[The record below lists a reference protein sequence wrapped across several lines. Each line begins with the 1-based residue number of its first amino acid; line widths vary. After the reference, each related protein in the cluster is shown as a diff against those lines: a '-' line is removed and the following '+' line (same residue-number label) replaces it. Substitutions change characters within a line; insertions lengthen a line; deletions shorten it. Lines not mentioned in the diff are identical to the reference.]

1 MATYSQASDAFG
13 DARDGF
19 VVAVRQ
25 ELGRH
30 GFLDVTRRTDK
41 RRLWKHKQAKQT
53 VLGVRRDR
61 GQRFGAAHDPLD
73 EAVLLVG
80 GASRRDRLYLYE
92 YAIWCWGEE
101 WTEDGLLRKLD
112 DRGMQAHD
120 CMDCG
125 DVGMPESIPFRQM
138 LESFEQHRSDLEE
151 RFSPG
156 KIESTLEELSKRYS
170 HTREQLRSRLVMLL
184 VPDANEGIP
193 GGELPPG
200 LAEPHRPDGPNG
212 PPSIDFE
219 AYVSGREAIDEQAP
233 FQVTF
238 EDRSCTDRATAEER
252 VDEWL
257 REPNPALGRRS
268 PDAILREGDRALLDY
283 LFGLIAGIECGVHS

>member
-1 MATYSQASDAFG
+1 MATYSLASDVTG

-25 ELGRH
+25 ELGSH
-30 GFLDVTRRTDK
+30 GFLDITRQTDK
-41 RRLWKHKQAKQT
+41 WRLWKHKQAKQT
-53 VLGVRRDR
+53 VLGVTRYR
-61 GQRFGAAHDPLD
+61 GQRFGAALDPLD

-92 YAIWCWGEE
+92 DAIWCWGEE
-101 WTEDGLLRKLD
+101 WKEDDLLRKLD
-112 DRGMQAHD
+112 DRAKQPND
-120 CMDCG
+120 RMDG
-125 DVGMPESIPFRQM
+125 GAVGRPEAIPFREM

-156 KIESTLEELSKRYS
+156 NIESTHEELSTRYLQA
-170 HTREQLRSRLVMLL
+170 REQLRARLVRLL

-200 LAEPHRPDGPNG
+200 LVEPHRPDGLKD
-212 PPSIDFE
+212 PPTIDFE
-219 AYVSGREAIDEQAP
+219 AFVSGREAIDERAP
-233 FQVTF
+233 FKVTF
-238 EDRSCTDRATAEER
+238 EDGSCTDRATAEER

-268 PDAILREGDRALLDY
+268 PDDILREGDQAILDY